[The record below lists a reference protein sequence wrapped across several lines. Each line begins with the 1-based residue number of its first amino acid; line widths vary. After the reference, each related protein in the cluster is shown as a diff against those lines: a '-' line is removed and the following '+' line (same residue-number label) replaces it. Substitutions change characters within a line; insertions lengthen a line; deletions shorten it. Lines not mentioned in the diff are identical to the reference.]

1 MSARLSAVFPQAVFA
16 LFLLFA
22 TIATASAQ
30 SATKVEVYE
39 FGTYTSEGGVE
50 VGMTRQG
57 IVRSQ
62 TSGIRQLEATR
73 KVLGRLGV
81 EFGFRYRLVGP
92 RFGTVLP
99 LTIIAKFPPPGVLAR
114 DSQKPIQQD
123 DYVDVAAAGKEDFL
137 TWTFEMR
144 SDLVPGIWTFEIWS
158 GDKKLA
164 EQSFEVILPPTS

>member
-1 MSARLSAVFPQAVFA
+1 MFAPPSAGFYRVAFAFALLFIGIASAGAQSSAR
-16 LFLLFA
+16 
-22 TIATASAQ
+22 
-30 SATKVEVYE
+30 VEVYE

-62 TSGIRQLEATR
+62 TGGIRHLETTR

-92 RFGTVLP
+92 RPGTALP
-99 LTIIAKFPPPGVLAR
+99 LTIVAKFPPPGVLAR
-114 DSQKPIQQD
+114 DSQKPIQKD
-123 DYVDVAAAGKEDFL
+123 DYVDLTTAGKEDFL

-158 GDKKLA
+158 GGKKLT

>member
-1 MSARLSAVFPQAVFA
+1 LLVLA
-16 LFLLFA
+16 LLFA
-22 TIATASAQ
+22 ATASAQ
-30 SATKVEVYE
+30 AQSPRVQVYE
-39 FGTYTSEGGVE
+39 FGTYASEGGTE
-50 VGMTRQG
+50 IGTTRQG

-73 KVLGRLGV
+73 KVMGRLGV
-81 EFGFRYRLVGP
+81 EFGFRYRLMGP
-92 RFGTVLP
+92 RPGALVP

-123 DYVDVAAAGKEDFL
+123 DYVDATTAGKEDFL

-158 GDKKLA
+158 GNEKLA
-164 EQSFEVILPPTS
+164 QESFEVILPPTS